1 MAAPSGTP
9 AAEEGPRLPACALAG
24 GVTFCVDVEGS
35 IHRRSTGADDDKIVA
50 KGRRATPI
58 SAASVG
64 GHTFY
69 AFLANQR
76 TSEGLIVR
84 AFVGVDDEIPVPLS
98 EEGSG
103 ATFVGLVARDEDVLA
118 MYIDAR
124 TALTPVHARTLR
136 FAGKL
141 VRGNDAVVFVGSG
154 SDGRIRGALG
164 RSVDGPAF
172 LFVAGPHDDKDYGV
186 VTLAIDGEPK
196 DDLPGKWSHY
206 PAPITTS
213 PLAATWGRSPVRLAR
228 VRPETKDPG
237 ADQVLELGHVAGDGS
252 FAEKCTVA
260 KAALFSDVGV
270 AVDDKGAL
278 WVAYTNKQGTW
289 VEQRGETK

>member
-1 MAAPSGTP
+1 M
-9 AAEEGPRLPACALAG
+9 PACALAG
-24 GVTFCVDVEGS
+24 GFTFCVDVEGS

-50 KGRRATPI
+50 KGRRGTSV

-84 AFVGVDDEIPVPLS
+84 AFVGVDDEVPIPLS

-136 FAGKL
+136 FEGRL
-141 VRGNDAVVFVGSG
+141 VRGNDAVVFIGGG

-164 RSVDGPAF
+164 RSTSGPAF
-172 LFVAGPHDDKDYGV
+172 LFVAGPHDDKEYGV
-186 VTLAIDGEPK
+186 VTLLIDGEPK
-196 DDLPGKWSHY
+196 DDQQGTWSHY
-206 PAPITTS
+206 PAAITTS
-213 PLAATWGRSPVRLAR
+213 PLAATTGKSPVRLAR
-228 VRPETKDPG
+228 VRPETKDSD
-237 ADQVLELGHVAGDGS
+237 ADQVLELGHVAKDGAFS
-252 FAEKCTVA
+252 EKCVVA
-260 KAALFSDVGV
+260 KSALFTDVAL
-270 AVDDKGAL
+270 AVDDKGNL
-278 WVAYTNKQGTW
+278 WVTYTSKQGTW
-289 VEQRGETK
+289 VEQRGEGK